1 MQDYRLSTKAHTC
14 NHSTQMVEA
23 GSRAG
28 GSLGYRERLCL
39 RRKGEGKGGG
49 KNGERKNKERK
60 KGRTRKKEEEER
72 LGIQIWLD
80 TK

>member
-1 MQDYRLSTKAHTC
+1 
-14 NHSTQMVEA
+14 MVEA

-39 RRKGEGKGGG
+39 RRKGEGKE
-49 KNGERKNKERK
+49 ERRK
-60 KGRTRKKEEEER
+60 KGKIKEEKRGRTKKEKEER
-72 LGIQIWLD
+72 LGIEIWLD